1 MSTWNQSIDVAILF
15 IVVFAAAACGRAT
28 DTEPPSSTTVTI
40 AVDSEW
46 QIPPGFNVMLPVAY
60 GRVIEMLKN
69 DSGAPPD
76 LPDFSMS
83 GKVAAAEDAERV
95 LIAAY
100 SDGVSSDARPTGVLT
115 SWIELFGG
123 AEFAEPVTSDRGG
136 LHLATS
142 RGQAQGLAQSSPQG
156 VLLIVISE
164 PDTQRVW
171 RLMCAVSSE
180 VMSDE
185 VVRVCEE
192 VRDEFRPIPLSTP

>member
-1 MSTWNQSIDVAILF
+1 MF
-15 IVVFAAAACGRAT
+15 IGVFVAAACGGPT

-46 QIPPGFNVMLPVAY
+46 RVPSGFNVMLPVAC

-83 GKVAAAEDAERV
+83 GEVAAAEDVERV

-100 SDGVSSDARPTGVLT
+100 SDGVSNEARPTEVLM
-115 SWIELFGG
+115 SWIESTVG
-123 AEFAEPVTSDRGG
+123 AEFAEPVTLDRGG

-142 RGQAQGLAQSSPQG
+142 PGKAQGLAQSSPQG

-171 RLMCAVSSE
+171 RLMCAVSSK

-185 VVRVCEE
+185 AARVCEE
-192 VRDEFRPIPLSTP
+192 VSDEFRPLPLTAP